1 MKQLALDD
9 GGEQQST
16 TPTTSRRSTTCRTC
30 LWLNA
35 LMGCVGAIALP
46 IGFLGFL
53 VPAQDTRGMIET
65 MLHDRWPLK
74 PVLDPPR
81 AIVGLNC

>member
-1 MKQLALDD
+1 MTTQKKEDVRERESKKFRAARIMKQLALDD

-35 LMGCVGAIALP
+35 LMGCVVTG
-46 IGFLGFL
+46 
-53 VPAQDTRGMIET
+53 TS
-65 MLHDRWPLK
+65 
-74 PVLDPPR
+74 
-81 AIVGLNC
+81 